1 MVHYIVSNMSW
12 FGIFELKS
20 LKNASF
26 KELCVQTMSFSTP
39 LLMEEWMF
47 SFSTE
52 RINGVPACNT
62 TTSGVKSWTLNCCCK
77 AKATMKGNEGEIWWK
92 VRSSN
97 SLKQKKMLFVTFDFQ
112 KTKNIPQNIRIN
124 QNFMANNFRA
134 HITHL
139 WKPSPKSL
147 FLKVGAPK
155 PGTHPLVAKGH
166 FGHHELGVFG
176 TPKNRM
182 NETPPF

>member
-1 MVHYIVSNMSW
+1 
-12 FGIFELKS
+12 
-20 LKNASF
+20 
-26 KELCVQTMSFSTP
+26 MSFSTP

-77 AKATMKGNEGEIWWK
+77 AKAPMKGNEGEIWWK

-97 SLKQKKMLFVTFDFQ
+97 SLKRKTCYLYLFVTFDFQ
-112 KTKNIPQNIRIN
+112 KPKTSQNTI
-124 QNFMANNFRA
+124 QPNFRANKFRA

-139 WKPSPKSL
+139 WNRLPSL
-147 FLKVGAPK
+147 CFWTGAPK
-155 PGTHPLVAKGH
+155 PGTHPIG
-166 FGHHELGVFG
+166 GQRSWRHHELGVSRTIGWSCPYFWD
-176 TPKNRM
+176 PKKRM

>member
-1 MVHYIVSNMSW
+1 MVHYIISNMSW

-39 LLMEEWMF
+39 FLMEQWMF

-77 AKATMKGNEGEIWWK
+77 AKATMKGNEGEI
-92 VRSSN
+92 
-97 SLKQKKMLFVTFDFQ
+97 
-112 KTKNIPQNIRIN
+112 
-124 QNFMANNFRA
+124 
-134 HITHL
+134 
-139 WKPSPKSL
+139 
-147 FLKVGAPK
+147 
-155 PGTHPLVAKGH
+155 
-166 FGHHELGVFG
+166 
-176 TPKNRM
+176 
-182 NETPPF
+182 